1 MSGSTPHWSQTTTLD
16 ATPISACEARAFV
29 SGQLT
34 AHRLV
39 HFTESVRLVVSELA
53 TNALVHAH
61 TPFSVTLV
69 GHDDLVV
76 LTRAR

>member
-1 MSGSTPHWSQTTTLD
+1 MRRRSVPAKPAPSSRVSRPHT
-16 ATPISACEARAFV
+16 
-29 SGQLT
+29 
-34 AHRLV
+34 RLV